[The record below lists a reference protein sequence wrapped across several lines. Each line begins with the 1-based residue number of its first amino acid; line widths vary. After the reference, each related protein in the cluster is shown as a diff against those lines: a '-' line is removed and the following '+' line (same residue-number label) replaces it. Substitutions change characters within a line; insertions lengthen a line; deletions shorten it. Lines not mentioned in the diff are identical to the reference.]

1 MTNAWLLIAL
11 MLGVWVVVS
20 DGRFYLRLM
29 ANRCKR
35 MLRLLITLLTLV
47 LSVQAVAADSY
58 VNFESHQFRPVTI
71 SPDGTRLFVANTPDN
86 RVEIFDLTGQDV
98 RLVASVM
105 VGLEPVAIAA
115 RNEHEIWVVN
125 HLSDSVSIVEVGASP
140 PRVVR
145 TLLVGDE
152 PRDIVFAGG
161 AGRQR
166 AFISTAHRGQASPYN
181 GPDNPGE
188 LITPGVGR
196 ADVWVFDADD
206 PGGVP
211 MQVISLFGDSP
222 GPLAVTP
229 DGKTVYVGVFKSG
242 NQTTIVGRV
251 LICEGGV
258 TRPPCTTFRGGPVA
272 PGGLPAPN
280 ENIEGIPM
288 PEAGLIVKWDGEG
301 WKDELDRDWSDVIK
315 LDLPDYD
322 VFALDAMTPTVQQQS
337 VYSGVGT
344 ILFNLIVNPAN
355 NKLYV
360 ANTEAKNEVRFEGV
374 READSDVTTV
384 RGHLHEARITVI
396 DPESKQVLPRHLN
409 KHIDYS
415 SYSTSERIRNKSL
428 SMPVA
433 LAITANGKKL
443 YVAAKGSDKI
453 AVIDSRKLE
462 NDSFRPSARKHIEIP
477 GGGPAGLALDEERN
491 RLYVLSR
498 FDNSLVVVDTKKR
511 RVIDQVAL
519 FNPEPAI
526 VRDGRPFFYN
536 ANLTSG
542 NGESSCA
549 SCHVGGDK
557 DELAW
562 DLGDPFGTMLN
573 NPARVLG
580 PLKGD
585 PQYHP
590 MKGPMLTQ
598 TMRGIE
604 NHGALHWRGDRTAGN
619 DPGGD
624 PYDTE
629 GAMKKFAMAFVSLLG
644 RDTQLS
650 SGAMQALS
658 DFSLGIMPP
667 PNPIRALDDSLTPA
681 QAKGKEVFETAPS
694 VPGGGTCGMCH
705 PVNRD
710 KGQYGT
716 SGIISFVIGG
726 RLFKVPHH
734 RNTYERVG
742 MFGRAASRTLRRD
755 PEHMGPQIRG
765 YGFTHDGGADT
776 VIRFAS
782 YPAFRFKDG
791 DNDRR
796 AIEQYLF
803 AFESNLKPVVGQQ
816 LTLGQAQ
823 SKFMIDRLGLLMQR
837 ALAGDAELV
846 AKGVIDGEA
855 RGFLLLPSGLFQAD
869 RRQQAPL
876 SADALLELAQQEG
889 QYLTLTAVPVG
900 SGQRIALDRDED
912 GLWDG
917 DKGSVAAVSQT
928 ADAPHPV
935 P

>member
-1 MTNAWLLIAL
+1 
-11 MLGVWVVVS
+11 
-20 DGRFYLRLM
+20 
-29 ANRCKR
+29 
-35 MLRLLITLLTLV
+35 MLRLLNITVALLW
-47 LSVQAVAADSY
+47 SVHALAVDSY

-71 SPDGTRLFVANTPDN
+71 SPDGSRLFVANTPDN
-86 RVEIFDLTGQDV
+86 RVEIFDLTDDEV
-98 RLVASVM
+98 RPVGSVV

-115 RNEHEIWVVN
+115 RNDDEIWVVN
-125 HLSDSVSIVEVGASP
+125 HLSDSVSIVDVSALK

-166 AFISTAHRGQASPYN
+166 AFISAAHRGQASPYN
-181 GPDNPGE
+181 SLDNPGE
-188 LITPGVGR
+188 LTTPGIGR
-196 ADVWVFDADD
+196 ADVWVFDAAD
-206 PGGVP
+206 PAGVKGGTP
-211 MQVISLFGDSP
+211 MQVVALFGDSP

-251 LICEGGV
+251 LICEGGISADPCV
-258 TRPPCTTFRGGPVA
+258 TFTDGPRA
-272 PGGLPAPN
+272 PGGLPPPN

-301 WKDELDRDWSDVIK
+301 WKDELNRDWSDVIK

-322 VFALDAMTPTVQQQS
+322 VFALDATAATPQLKN

-344 ILFNLIVNPAN
+344 ILYSLTVNPAN

-360 ANTEAKNEVRFEGV
+360 ANTDAINEVRFEGE
-374 READSDVTTV
+374 REPESDVSTV
-384 RGHLHEARITVI
+384 RGRLHEARITVI
-396 DPESKQVLPRHLN
+396 DPESAVLPRHLN
-409 KHIDYS
+409 KHIDYAS
-415 SYSTSERIRNKSL
+415 FASSERVRKKSL
-428 SMPVA
+428 SMPVGMA
-433 LAITANGKKL
+433 VSDDGRKL
-443 YVAAKGSDKI
+443 YIAAKGSDKV
-453 AVIDSRKLE
+453 AVMDSSKLE
-462 NDSFRPSARKHIEIP
+462 DDSFKPSARKHIKIP
-477 GGGPAGLALDEERN
+477 GGGPAGLALDEARN

-498 FDNSLVVVDTKKR
+498 FDNTLVVVDAKKR
-511 RVIDQVAL
+511 RVIDQLAL

-526 VRDGRPFFYN
+526 VRDGRPLFYN
-536 ANLTSG
+536 AFLTSG

-549 SCHVGGDK
+549 SCHVAGDK

-598 TMRGIE
+598 TMRGVA

-629 GAMKKFAMAFVSLLG
+629 GAMNKFNVAFVSLMG
-644 RDTQLS
+644 RDEPLPADS
-650 SGAMQALS
+650 MQALT
-658 DFSLGIMPP
+658 DFSLRIMPP

-681 QAKGKEVFETAPS
+681 QAKGKEIFETAPT
-694 VPGGGTCGMCH
+694 VPGGGNCAMCH
-705 PVNRD
+705 PVDRD
-710 KGQYGT
+710 KGYYGT

-726 RLFKVPHH
+726 RLFKVPTH

-765 YGFTHDGGADT
+765 YGFTHDGGADN
-776 VIRFAS
+776 VIRFVS
-782 YPAFRFKDG
+782 YPVFRFKNG
-791 DNDRR
+791 DVDRR
-796 AIEQYLF
+796 AVEQYLF
-803 AFESNLKPVVGQQ
+803 AFDSNLKPVVGQQ
-816 LTLGQAQ
+816 LTLGPTS
-823 SKFMIDRLGLLMQR
+823 SKSLNDHLGLLMQQ
-837 ALAGDAELV
+837 ALVGNADLV
-846 AKGVIDGEA
+846 AKGVVGGEQ
-855 RGFLLLPSGLFQAD
+855 RGFLLQPSGLFQPD

-876 SADALLELAQQEG
+876 SADELLKLAQQENL
-889 QYLTLTAVPVG
+889 YLTLTAVPVG
-900 SGQRIALDRDED
+900 SGERIGLDRDED
-912 GLWDG
+912 GVWDG
-917 DKGSVAAVSQT
+917 DAGSGASVSQNVG
-928 ADAPHPV
+928 ALHPAR
-935 P
+935 

>member
-1 MTNAWLLIAL
+1 MSAESLVRGCSFAQV
-11 MLGVWVVVS
+11 G
-20 DGRFYLRLM
+20 
-29 ANRCKR
+29 K
-35 MLRLLITLLTLV
+35 MLRLLIFFFVLLPVRLI
-47 LSVQAVAADSY
+47 AADSY

-71 SPDGTRLFVANTPDN
+71 SPDGRRLFVANTPDN
-86 RVEIFDLTGQDV
+86 RVEIFDLTGEVV
-98 RLVASVM
+98 RPVASVM

-115 RNEHEIWVVN
+115 RNDGEIWVVN
-125 HLSDSVSIVEVGASP
+125 HLSDSVSIVDVAMAT

-166 AFISTAHRGQASPYN
+166 AYISAAHRGQASPYIN
-181 GPDNPGE
+181 PDNPGE
-188 LITPGVGR
+188 LVTRGIGR
-196 ADVWVFDADD
+196 ADVWVVDAED
-206 PGGVP
+206 PAGAQGGAP

-222 GPLAVTP
+222 GPLAVSP

-251 LICEGGV
+251 LMCEGGINAE
-258 TRPPCTTFRGGPVA
+258 PCTTFRGGPES
-272 PGGLPAPN
+272 PGGLPPPN
-280 ENIEGIPM
+280 ANIEGVPM

-301 WKDELDRDWSDVIK
+301 WKDELDRDWSEVIK

-322 VFALDAMTPTVQQQS
+322 VFALDATVATPQQQNVFRS
-337 VYSGVGT
+337 VGT
-344 ILFNLIVNPAN
+344 ILYALAVNPAN
-355 NKLYV
+355 EKLYV
-360 ANTEAKNEVRFEGV
+360 ANTDAINEVRFEGA
-374 READSDVTTV
+374 REPDSDVSTV

-396 DPESKQVLPRHLN
+396 EPDSGQVLPRHLN
-409 KHIDYS
+409 KHIDYPAFA
-415 SYSTSERIRNKSL
+415 TSARVRDKSL

-433 LAITANGKKL
+433 LDFSADGKQL
-443 YVAAKGSDKI
+443 YIAAKGSDKV
-453 AVIDSRKLE
+453 AVVDSRKLDK
-462 NDSFRPSARKHIEIP
+462 DSFKPSARKHIAIP
-477 GGGPAGLALDEERN
+477 GGGPAGLALDEARK

-511 RVIDQVAL
+511 RVTDQLPL

-526 VRDGRPFFYN
+526 IRAGRPLFYN
-536 ANLTSG
+536 AALTSG

-549 SCHVGGDK
+549 SCHVAGDK

-598 TMRGIE
+598 TMRGVA
-604 NHGALHWRGDRTAGN
+604 NHGPLHWRGDRTAGN

-624 PYDTE
+624 PYDTA
-629 GAMKKFAMAFVSLLG
+629 GAMNKFNVAFVSLMG
-644 RDTQLS
+644 RDAPLPADS
-650 SGAMQALS
+650 MQALTE
-658 DFSLGIMPP
+658 FSLRIMPP
-667 PNPIRALDDSLTPA
+667 PNPIRALDDSLTPT
-681 QAKGKEVFETAPS
+681 QARGKELFETAPTI
-694 VPGGGTCGMCH
+694 PGGGNCAMCH
-705 PVNRD
+705 VIDRE
-710 KGQYGT
+710 KGYYGT
-716 SGIISFVIGG
+716 NGIISFVIGG
-726 RLFKVPHH
+726 RLFKVPSH

-782 YPAFRFKDG
+782 YPAFRYKDG
-791 DNDRR
+791 DRDRR

-803 AFESNLKPVVGQQ
+803 AFEANLKPIVGQQ
-816 LTLGQAQ
+816 MTLGPDH
-823 SKFMIDRLGLLMQR
+823 SEPVIDRFGLLMQQ
-837 ALAGDAELV
+837 ALAGNADLV
-846 AKGVIDGEA
+846 AKGVIDGQQ
-855 RGFLLLPSGLFQAD
+855 RGFLLLPSGQYQPD
-869 RRQQAPL
+869 SQGQAPL
-876 SADALLELAQQEG
+876 SADELMELTLLPG
-889 QYLTLTAVPVG
+889 QSLTLTAVPVG
-900 SGQRIALDRDED
+900 SGYRIGLDRNED
-912 GLWDG
+912 GVWDG
-917 DKGSVAAVSQT
+917 DAGSVALVSRN
-928 ADAPHPV
+928 AGALHPAP
-935 P
+935 